1 MFCLTNVAASRN
13 NHPQLIDSGVMNL
26 MAGLIENPDIEI
38 RNSAAFF
45 VANMSSN
52 SVNHEIIMH
61 EGCLGP
67 LIAFAASEDPQAQ
80 LRAVSALRGLS
91 TDETLRKE
99 IVQRDGLAPLLKLTK
114 TEDVEVQMEV
124 LSALCNLSL
133 CGCIGDNPL
142 SFLENVD
149 VSNLVSF
156 LCSADTTYRLFGA
169 VTIGNIASN
178 IGLQKP
184 LTKSGAL
191 QPLITV
197 ANAADLE
204 TQRCIAYSLVNLCA
218 DEGNRANIVSEGG
231 LPPIISLAC
240 SEDYN
245 DKKAGLATI
254 RGLSASPEAR
264 RAIIVSGALEALSLG
279 AHCDGDVV
287 CRRESATAIC
297 ALSLNEENKVD
308 MANSS
313 ILADIVML
321 AQSGDVTCSRQAIG
335 AIANLTENED
345 THVKLL
351 GEWGAGFLV
360 PLLEMPD
367 IGLAREV
374 TRCLTNLAGTYTTHD
389 MLIEAEVPLG
399 LAKALHN
406 TDAVACRFAILG
418 LLNLSTQTKNHAK
431 LISSGSIS
439 PLIELVGGAHRE
451 FITLKPDGTRTTNDK
466 EDMDYRAFQTLGY
479 DLQCRRYACLAV
491 GNMSANV
498 ENHKVLLEHDVLGH
512 ISSALDVDDL
522 ETRFNA
528 CFALNKLSM
537 NDDIITLIGEHESR

>member
-1 MFCLTNVAASRN
+1 
-13 NHPQLIDSGVMNL
+13 
-26 MAGLIENPDIEI
+26 
-38 RNSAAFF
+38 
-45 VANMSSN
+45 
-52 SVNHEIIMH
+52 
-61 EGCLGP
+61 
-67 LIAFAASEDPQAQ
+67 
-80 LRAVSALRGLS
+80 
-91 TDETLRKE
+91 
-99 IVQRDGLAPLLKLTK
+99 
-114 TEDVEVQMEV
+114 MEV

-178 IGLQKP
+178 MALQKP

-218 DEGNRANIVSEGG
+218 DESNRENIVNEGG

-264 RAIIVSGALEALSLG
+264 RAIIISGALEALSLG
-279 AHCDGDVV
+279 SHCEGDVV

-345 THVKLL
+345 THIKLL

-360 PLLEMPD
+360 PLVEMPD

-374 TRCLTNLAGTYTTHD
+374 TRCLTNLAGNYTTHD
-389 MLIEAEVPLG
+389 MLCEADVPRGLG
-399 LAKALHN
+399 KALHN
-406 TDAVACRFAILG
+406 SDAVACR
-418 LLNLSTQTKNHAK
+418 
-431 LISSGSIS
+431 
-439 PLIELVGGAHRE
+439 
-451 FITLKPDGTRTTNDK
+451 
-466 EDMDYRAFQTLGY
+466 
-479 DLQCRRYACLAV
+479 
-491 GNMSANV
+491 
-498 ENHKVLLEHDVLGH
+498 
-512 ISSALDVDDL
+512 
-522 ETRFNA
+522 
-528 CFALNKLSM
+528 
-537 NDDIITLIGEHESR
+537 